1 MVLGQASQRLGLTA
15 VGVSFH
21 VGSGATNP
29 DVFRE
34 AIALSREVF
43 DVGASLGLSMDLL
56 DIGGGFCGGDFDA
69 QGRSAIAFLK

>member
-1 MVLGQASQRLGLTA
+1 MT
-15 VGVSFH
+15 GVSFH

-29 DVFRE
+29 DIYRQ

-56 DIGGGFCGGDFDA
+56 DIGGGFCGGAFDD
-69 QGRSAIAFLK
+69 QGR